1 MTRERVLLS
10 LTPGRQQCQT
20 KSPTDHTT
28 LTSFKVVAETYTNV
42 LLRVRSNRK
51 PLLPANVLLAE
62 VYVLVLARVD
72 DLDVEALAFTRPDVC
87 GDDDECTGVRCV
99 PYAFGWGVAAR
110 WYVELDC
117 GRRLGEADEEG
128 GEEKREGAQAY
139 WGSHDIHKHG
149 GLEWSG
155 IRCVLV
161 VVVVSKDVVVVAPDV
176 KQKADGERGSGNSK
190 HGRQEHCA
198 GVQRSAGQRFSFTPS
213 LCLVRSFSLFF
224 SVPPLLQ
231 TGGVLRGTA
240 SAYECEVI

>member
-1 MTRERVLLS
+1 MRSDRKS
-10 LTPGRQQCQT
+10 L
-20 KSPTDHTT
+20 
-28 LTSFKVVAETYTNV
+28 F
-42 LLRVRSNRK
+42 
-51 PLLPANVLLAE
+51 PADVLLAE

-72 DLDVEALAFTRPDVC
+72 DLNVEALAFTRPNVC
-87 GDDDECTGVRCV
+87 GDDDECTRVRCV

-128 GEEKREGAQAY
+128 REEKREGAQAY
-139 WGSHDIHKHG
+139 WDSHDIHNYG
-149 GLEWSG
+149 GLGWSG
-155 IRCVLV
+155 IRCALV
-161 VVVVSKDVVVVAPDV
+161 VVVVFKDVVVVAPDV